1 MGCNFMI
8 GLPMESSKEI
18 PAIEI
23 NEDSLWTQSKK
34 FYKGKSCLY
43 IDDQAS
49 NQLVLAPLLK
59 YLGFKCISTSSG
71 LTALQFL
78 ESNGPQACSLIITD
92 LRMPKMSG
100 QAFIM
105 EVQKLVRR
113 KKARKIPVIVLT
125 GEASDNEKNI
135 CTNVLGV
142 DQYLNK
148 PASFNHLT
156 EAIHRVL
163 DRQIPDVIE
172 AVNVMNK
179 AILIIDDDQFC
190 SFVTKQF
197 LSNMNIV
204 IFQAYTLQTVN

>member
-1 MGCNFMI
+1 M
-8 GLPMESSKEI
+8 
-18 PAIEI
+18 
-23 NEDSLWTQSKK
+23 
-34 FYKGKSCLY
+34 
-43 IDDQAS
+43 
-49 NQLVLAPLLK
+49 
-59 YLGFKCISTSSG
+59 
-71 LTALQFL
+71 TALQFL
-78 ESNGPQACSLIITD
+78 ESNGPQAYSLIITD

-163 DRQIPDVIE
+163 DKQIPDVIE